1 PFSEQTIFDK
11 LTQHLGVAF
20 IYEAE
25 VEHLANEPVKASKPL
40 TLKDLESLSPGLVK
54 ELNQAAIAV
63 DGEKIEQLITQISD
77 SQQHIAQKISDMLAE
92 YDFDAIID
100 LTNGQSTKAHS

>member
-1 PFSEQTIFDK
+1 
-11 LTQHLGVAF
+11 
-20 IYEAE
+20 
-25 VEHLANEPVKASKPL
+25 
-40 TLKDLESLSPGLVK
+40 LESLSPGLVK

-63 DGEKIEQLITQISD
+63 DNEKIEQLITQIPD

-100 LTNGQSTKAHS
+100 LTNGQSTKAHSSPHVSALKRRSNL